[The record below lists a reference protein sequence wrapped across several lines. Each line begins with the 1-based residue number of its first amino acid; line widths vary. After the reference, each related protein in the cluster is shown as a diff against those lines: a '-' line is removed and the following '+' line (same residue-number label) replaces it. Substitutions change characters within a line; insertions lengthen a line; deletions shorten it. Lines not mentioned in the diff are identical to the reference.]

1 MRGMANLLIASF
13 NPSGSLLFDIVL
25 PAVAMATCGALLTQM
40 GLISENTALW
50 GFLVG
55 ALIHVL
61 LSWIAVFLMQGRKR
75 EKCHR
80 EAGSSNR

>member
-1 MRGMANLLIASF
+1 MKGVANLLIASF
-13 NPSGSLLFDIVL
+13 NPSGSLFFDIVL
-25 PAVAMATCGALLTQM
+25 PAVVMAACGALLTQM

-50 GFLVG
+50 GFVVG
-55 ALIHVL
+55 ALVHIT
-61 LSWIAVFLMQGRKR
+61 LSWTAVFLMQGRKR